1 MSRRV
6 EAAQALEQGNR
17 VRTALLAAVS
27 HDLRTPLAG
36 IKAAVSSLRNPEV
49 TWTAQEQAEL
59 LAAIEHSTDQL
70 HVIVANLLD
79 LSRLQS
85 DAVHPLMDIIWI
97 DDVVSKTVAT
107 LPGGDRV
114 GFDFAPDLPPVVAD
128 AGLLDRVISN
138 LVGNALRHA
147 PADQPVT
154 VATSSH
160 GSVVQLR
167 VIDHGPGVSASDRER
182 MYDAFQ
188 RLGDTTN
195 REGLGL
201 GLAVARGLT
210 EAQGGSIAAEDTP
223 GGGLTML
230 VELPAASSAGRAPA
244 LADR

>member
-1 MSRRV
+1 
-6 EAAQALEQGNR
+6 
-17 VRTALLAAVS
+17 
-27 HDLRTPLAG
+27 
-36 IKAAVSSLRNPEV
+36 
-49 TWTAQEQAEL
+49 
-59 LAAIEHSTDQL
+59 
-70 HVIVANLLD
+70 
-79 LSRLQS
+79 
-85 DAVHPLMDIIWI
+85 MDTIWV
-97 DDVVSKTVAT
+97 DDVVARTVAA

-114 GFDFAPDLPPVVAD
+114 VFDFAPDLPPVVAD

-138 LVGNALRHA
+138 LVDNALKHS

-154 VATSSH
+154 VAITSL
-160 GSVVQLR
+160 GTGVQLR
-167 VIDHGPGVSASDRER
+167 VVDHGPGVSVSDRER

-188 RLGDTTN
+188 RLGDTTH

-230 VELPAASSAGRAPA
+230 VELPAASPAGRAPE